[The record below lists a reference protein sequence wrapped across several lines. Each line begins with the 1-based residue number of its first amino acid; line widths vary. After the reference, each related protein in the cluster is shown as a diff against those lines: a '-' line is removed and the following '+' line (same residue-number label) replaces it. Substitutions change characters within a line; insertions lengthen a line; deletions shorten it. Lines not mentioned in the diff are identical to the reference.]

1 MQKSSRQ
8 FHNLNDISVR
18 PSVSS
23 DTERKGL
30 ENLPSLVT
38 IDKHFCW
45 RTCVWLG
52 HEKMKG
58 SMWTFCPKK
67 HRMVKLR
74 QFGILFDEEHFHVG
88 RNFDDM
94 LIVRW
99 KTLCSKASYKCWAQS
114 IYELFIKRWR
124 TVPKEIVI
132 LTLVLQPFLFEQWI
146 MTSKDLRWVFL
157 LPDWSG
163 EKHFTMMNEWLWVA
177 HLRWVKK
184 SQRQTNIWKE
194 TSEQELWRSMWWIFH
209 MTSYFYTEKVS
220 LATLYESFISRR
232 MTWKKI

>member
-146 MTSKDLRWVFL
+146 MTNKDLSWVFSSPWL
-157 LPDWSG
+157 KRR
-163 EKHFTMMNEWLWVA
+163 KHSNMMNERLWSRSERNSFFVLVRVTGWRNVA
-177 HLRWVKK
+177 HLRWVKNEWTTDQHRK
-184 SQRQTNIWKE
+184 RN
-194 TSEQELWRSMWWIFH
+194 
-209 MTSYFYTEKVS
+209 FYTRIVTEHVVKVS
-220 LATLYESFISRR
+220 HD
-232 MTWKKI
+232 